1 MDMLRGDNY
10 TMGAKRQPVR
20 FSKAAMPKTWD
31 CAKMVAKRSIAR
43 DSQHQS
49 WSLGMKGNLQQSQSQ
64 VAMNLGLELDFNVEI
79 EF

>member
-31 CAKMVAKRSIAR
+31 CAKMVAKRSIE
-43 DSQHQS
+43 
-49 WSLGMKGNLQQSQSQ
+49 QSQSQ